1 MNYQISINDFEGPFD
16 LLLHLINSSKVD
28 IYEISMGTIIEDYLK
43 YIHGLQ
49 ELNIDI
55 ASEFLVMASE
65 LIHLKSKMLIGK
77 SLEEEKEDS
86 EFSIESEEDLK
97 NRIIEYQK
105 YKNVTKTLKEMEE
118 KRSTIFTKVPE
129 NLKEYLENPKL
140 INEGITVED
149 LLQAF
154 LNLQERI
161 HYKEPVHTKITR
173 REISVES
180 RRKRIEHVLNEK
192 GKITFE
198 ELFEVYTREYIVVT
212 FMALLDMTKNHEVII
227 QQEDN
232 FSKIWIE
239 KQLEVL

>member
-28 IYEISMGTIIEDYLK
+28 IYEICMGTIIEDYLK

-192 GKITFE
+192 GKVTFE

-232 FSKIWIE
+232 FAKIWIE

>member
-16 LLLHLINSSKVD
+16 LLLHLIKETKMD

-49 ELNIDI
+49 ELNINV
-55 ASEFLVMASE
+55 ASEFLIMASE

-77 SLEEEKEDS
+77 TLEEEKEDS
-86 EFSIESEEDLK
+86 EYSIESEEDLK

-105 YKNVTKTLKEMEE
+105 YKNVTKSLKELEE
-118 KRSTIFTKVPE
+118 KRGAIFTKVPE
-129 NLKEYLENPKL
+129 NLKEYVSNPKL
-140 INEGITVED
+140 VNEGITVDD
-149 LLQAF
+149 LIQAF

-161 HYKEPVHTKITR
+161 HYKEPIHTKITR

-192 GKITFE
+192 GKVSFE
-198 ELFEVYTREYIVVT
+198 ELFEVYTKEYVVVT
-212 FMALLDMTKNHEVII
+212 FMALLDMTKNHEVMIT
-227 QQEDN
+227 QEDN
-232 FSKIWIE
+232 FDKIWIM
-239 KQLEVL
+239 KQLEEV